1 MLERIVISRYNED
14 IEWLKILNNRHRIL
28 IYNKGK
34 PIKFDFNLDIKNI
47 KNVGREA
54 HTWIYHIYHNY
65 EILDKKTLFLQGRID
80 DLDCMVFKNLDDYF
94 LRLEKS
100 EFCASRLGLLTP
112 FHWKDNL
119 NIENDDRYRED
130 WKAFKIGR
138 NSEGFRSF
146 AKNLFGK
153 VPIFIPTSYGG
164 CFSVRKEAILSY
176 PRSFYLKLLENLE
189 RHIHPI
195 EAHYLERLWYFMF
208 SKKLSYRNAFI
219 DVIKTK
225 IERNILIK

>member
-14 IEWLKILNNRHRIL
+14 LEWLKLLKESKRIL

-34 PIKFDFNLDIKNI
+34 EIKFDNDLSILNI

-65 EILDKKTLFLQGRID
+65 ENLDEKTLFLQGRID
-80 DLDCMVFKNLDDYF
+80 DLDCMVFKNLDNYF
-94 LRLEKS
+94 SRLENS

-119 NIENDDRYRED
+119 NIQNDDRYRKD
-130 WKAFKIGR
+130 WNSFKIKR
-138 NSEGFRSF
+138 NSEGFRLF

-164 CFSVRKEAILSY
+164 CFSVRKEAILTY
-176 PRSFYLKLLENLE
+176 PKLFYLNLLKNLE
-189 RHIHPI
+189 QHIHPI

-208 SKKLSYRNAFI
+208 SRKLSYKSAVI

-225 IERNILIK
+225 LERNIFRK